1 MAWTQKTKS
10 SPSGSEKRA
19 AKSKSTPKSTKS
31 PTRSRN
37 NKQKSRRAK
46 APTPKYDNNQRSNLP
61 SEVSKPKA
69 VAKPKATRRVATP
82 IKSTAKTKPLARPK
96 IVSSPIPVAKAKIT
110 KSPTSTSQP
119 KPFIT
124 SNAQRIDPKE
134 EVAGKGPAPIIAAPK
149 PAASINYNTD
159 DATETTKSKQSSTGA
174 TAIKPG
180 TGVQAKAPV
189 KQAKPLLSVEPTNL
203 PARNYGA
210 FDNSTY
216 QANAKAGKDSVMPT
230 VSDKY
235 RNDDVSYNQAYWAAK
250 KAGGASQADMKTQ
263 QDSIGIKKAYSGDK
277 VITEDMKR
285 KASDDLSRI
294 TGSMAVLD
302 ESGDP
307 EMTAAKKADLTKAG
321 ILVGGVTKTKEQS
334 GLFGEKLD
342 TTYNYKGGPS
352 IVTRAT
358 DPTIKGVRLGDK
370 TSTTFVNGV
379 EVATKTGSDPLG
391 RDAKVTRP
399 KGVAKGINDRVE
411 AGPDP
416 IKEISDID
424 NQIKT
429 ETDPGKL
436 KALYKRRLM
445 LMRMN
450 QTNTRFA
457 GLLGDADTKRTNLM
471 SIG

>member
-1 MAWTQKTKS
+1 M
-10 SPSGSEKRA
+10 PPPGSYA
-19 AKSKSTPKSTKS
+19 KSTKS

-37 NKQKSRRAK
+37 NKQKYRRSR

-69 VAKPKATRRVATP
+69 VVKPSVKADKAINTESKRLLKNSAALSTQINKKVQAKSAEPAVQAQVVNSPAVKGNTIERNRTYSAPKAKQPTP
-82 IKSTAKTKPLARPK
+82 S
-96 IVSSPIPVAKAKIT
+96 
-110 KSPTSTSQP
+110 
-119 KPFIT
+119 
-124 SNAQRIDPKE
+124 
-134 EVAGKGPAPIIAAPK
+134 
-149 PAASINYNTD
+149 
-159 DATETTKSKQSSTGA
+159 A

-250 KAGGASQADMKTQ
+250 RAGGASQADMKTQ

-294 TGSMAVLD
+294 TGSMATLQN
-302 ESGDP
+302 
-307 EMTAAKKADLTKAG
+307 K
-321 ILVGGVTKTKEQS
+321 GVTKTEEKS
-334 GLFGEKLD
+334 GLLGEKLD

-399 KGVAKGINDRVE
+399 KGVAKGIDDQVE
-411 AGPDP
+411 ASSDP

>member
-1 MAWTQKTKS
+1 MAWTQKTKPSLS
-10 SPSGSEKRA
+10 SSQKRA
-19 AKSKSTPKSTKS
+19 ARRTSTPKKTNSGRAGSGGVNS
-31 PTRSRN
+31 PASRVAA
-37 NKQKSRRAK
+37 RVRA
-46 APTPKYDNNQRSNLP
+46 T
-61 SEVSKPKA
+61 
-69 VAKPKATRRVATP
+69 PKATQTSQSNKPARRVATP
-82 IKSTAKTKPLARPK
+82 IKSKAVTTPNTDNK
-96 IVSSPIPVAKAKIT
+96 IVTSSTPAAKANVVNSPAAKGNTIERNRTYSTPKAKQATPNIT
-110 KSPTSTSQP
+110 KINQDAKQATNSGIELESKRLLGESGKLTQAIANKGID
-119 KPFIT
+119 KPEEKGFF
-124 SNAQRIDPKE
+124 SSLKDAASLLFDDPRKE
-134 EVAGKGPAPIIAAPK
+134 ESGRYNQKYWADKLAKGKADG
-149 PAASINYNTD
+149 
-159 DATETTKSKQSSTGA
+159 
-174 TAIKPG
+174 
-180 TGVQAKAPV
+180 
-189 KQAKPLLSVEPTNL
+189 
-203 PARNYGA
+203 
-210 FDNSTY
+210 
-216 QANAKAGKDSVMPT
+216 
-230 VSDKY
+230 
-235 RNDDVSYNQAYWAAK
+235 NDDIQGDLK
-250 KAGGASQADMKTQ
+250 REM
-263 QDSIGIKKAYSGDK
+263 DSIGKKKAYSGDK

-445 LMRMN
+445 LMRLN

>member
-61 SEVSKPKA
+61 SEVSKPKP

-82 IKSTAKTKPLARPK
+82 IKSKAVTTPNTDNK
-96 IVSSPIPVAKAKIT
+96 IVSSPIPVAKAKVVN
-110 KSPTSTSQP
+110 SP
-119 KPFIT
+119 
-124 SNAQRIDPKE
+124 A
-134 EVAGKGPAPIIAAPK
+134 VKGNTIERNRTYSAPK
-149 PAASINYNTD
+149 A
-159 DATETTKSKQSSTGA
+159 KQPTPSA

-294 TGSMAVLD
+294 TGSMATLQN
-302 ESGDP
+302 
-307 EMTAAKKADLTKAG
+307 K
-321 ILVGGVTKTKEQS
+321 GVTKTEEKS
-334 GLFGEKLD
+334 GLLGEKLD

-411 AGPDP
+411 AGPDS

>member
-19 AKSKSTPKSTKS
+19 AKSKSTPKSTES

-159 DATETTKSKQSSTGA
+159 DATETTKSKQSSTSA
-174 TAIKPG
+174 TAIKSG

-263 QDSIGIKKAYSGDK
+263 QDSIGITKAYSGDK
-277 VITEDMKR
+277 VITEDMNR
-285 KASDDLSRI
+285 NASDDLSRI
-294 TGSMAVLD
+294 TGSMATLQN
-302 ESGDP
+302 
-307 EMTAAKKADLTKAG
+307 K
-321 ILVGGVTKTKEQS
+321 GVTKTEEKS
-334 GLFGEKLD
+334 GLLGEKLD

-352 IVTRAT
+352 IVTRAN

>member
-61 SEVSKPKA
+61 SEVSKPKP

-82 IKSTAKTKPLARPK
+82 IKSKAVTTPNTDNK
-96 IVSSPIPVAKAKIT
+96 IVSSPTPVAKAKVVN
-110 KSPTSTSQP
+110 SP
-119 KPFIT
+119 
-124 SNAQRIDPKE
+124 A
-134 EVAGKGPAPIIAAPK
+134 VKGNTIERNRTYSAPK
-149 PAASINYNTD
+149 A
-159 DATETTKSKQSSTGA
+159 KQPTPSA

-399 KGVAKGINDRVE
+399 KGVAKGIDDQVE
-411 AGPDP
+411 ASSDP

>member
-61 SEVSKPKA
+61 SEVSKPKP

-82 IKSTAKTKPLARPK
+82 IKSKAVTTPNTDNK
-96 IVSSPIPVAKAKIT
+96 IVSSPIPVAKAKVVN
-110 KSPTSTSQP
+110 SP
-119 KPFIT
+119 
-124 SNAQRIDPKE
+124 A
-134 EVAGKGPAPIIAAPK
+134 VKGNTIERNRTYSAPK
-149 PAASINYNTD
+149 A
-159 DATETTKSKQSSTGA
+159 KQPTPSA
-174 TAIKPG
+174 TAIKSG

-294 TGSMAVLD
+294 TGSMATLQN
-302 ESGDP
+302 
-307 EMTAAKKADLTKAG
+307 K
-321 ILVGGVTKTKEQS
+321 GVTKTEEKS
-334 GLFGEKLD
+334 GLLGEKLD

-391 RDAKVTRP
+391 RDAKVTTP

-411 AGPDP
+411 AGPDS

>member
-1 MAWTQKTKS
+1 M
-10 SPSGSEKRA
+10 PPPGSYA
-19 AKSKSTPKSTKS
+19 KSTKS

-37 NKQKSRRAK
+37 NKQKSRRSR

-61 SEVSKPKA
+61 SEVSKPKP
-69 VAKPKATRRVATP
+69 VAKPKAARRVATP

-96 IVSSPIPVAKAKIT
+96 IVSSPIPVAKAKVVN
-110 KSPTSTSQP
+110 SP
-119 KPFIT
+119 
-124 SNAQRIDPKE
+124 A
-134 EVAGKGPAPIIAAPK
+134 VKGNTIERNRTYSAPK
-149 PAASINYNTD
+149 A
-159 DATETTKSKQSSTGA
+159 KQPTPSA
-174 TAIKPG
+174 TAIKSG

-216 QANAKAGKDSVMPT
+216 QANAKAGKDSIIPT

-277 VITEDMKR
+277 VITEDMNR
-285 KASDDLSRI
+285 NASDDLSRI
-294 TGSMAVLD
+294 TGSMATLQN
-302 ESGDP
+302 
-307 EMTAAKKADLTKAG
+307 K
-321 ILVGGVTKTKEQS
+321 GVTKTEEKS
-334 GLFGEKLD
+334 GLLGEKLD

-358 DPTIKGVRLGDK
+358 DPTIMGVRLGDK

>member
-61 SEVSKPKA
+61 SEVSKPKP

-82 IKSTAKTKPLARPK
+82 IKSKAVTTPNTDNK
-96 IVSSPIPVAKAKIT
+96 IVSSPTPVAKAKVVN
-110 KSPTSTSQP
+110 SP
-119 KPFIT
+119 
-124 SNAQRIDPKE
+124 A
-134 EVAGKGPAPIIAAPK
+134 VKGNTIERNRTYSAPK
-149 PAASINYNTD
+149 A
-159 DATETTKSKQSSTGA
+159 KQPTPSA

-294 TGSMAVLD
+294 TGSMATLQN
-302 ESGDP
+302 
-307 EMTAAKKADLTKAG
+307 K
-321 ILVGGVTKTKEQS
+321 GVTKTEEKS
-334 GLFGEKLD
+334 GLLGEKLD

-411 AGPDP
+411 AGPDS

>member
-1 MAWTQKTKS
+1 M
-10 SPSGSEKRA
+10 PPPGSYA
-19 AKSKSTPKSTKS
+19 KSTKS

-37 NKQKSRRAK
+37 NKQKSRRSR
-46 APTPKYDNNQRSNLP
+46 APTPKYGNNQRSNLP

-69 VAKPKATRRVATP
+69 VVKPSVKADKAINTESKRLLKNSAALSTQINKKVQAKSAEPAVQAQVVNSPAVKGNTIERNRTYSAPKAKQPTP
-82 IKSTAKTKPLARPK
+82 S
-96 IVSSPIPVAKAKIT
+96 
-110 KSPTSTSQP
+110 
-119 KPFIT
+119 
-124 SNAQRIDPKE
+124 
-134 EVAGKGPAPIIAAPK
+134 
-149 PAASINYNTD
+149 
-159 DATETTKSKQSSTGA
+159 A

-294 TGSMAVLD
+294 TGSMATLQN
-302 ESGDP
+302 
-307 EMTAAKKADLTKAG
+307 K
-321 ILVGGVTKTKEQS
+321 GVTKTEEKS
-334 GLFGEKLD
+334 GLLGEKLD

-358 DPTIKGVRLGDK
+358 DPTIKGLRLGAK

-391 RDAKVTRP
+391 KDAKVTRP
-399 KGVAKGINDRVE
+399 EGLAKGINDRVE
-411 AGPDP
+411 ASPDP

-450 QTNTRFA
+450 QTNTKFA
-457 GLLGDADTKRTNLM
+457 GLLGEADTKRTNLM
-471 SIG
+471 SIA

>member
-61 SEVSKPKA
+61 SEVSKPKP

-82 IKSTAKTKPLARPK
+82 IKSKAVTTPNTDNK
-96 IVSSPIPVAKAKIT
+96 IVSSPTPVAKAKVVN
-110 KSPTSTSQP
+110 SP
-119 KPFIT
+119 
-124 SNAQRIDPKE
+124 A
-134 EVAGKGPAPIIAAPK
+134 VKGNTIERNRTYSAPK
-149 PAASINYNTD
+149 A
-159 DATETTKSKQSSTGA
+159 KQPTPSA

-294 TGSMAVLD
+294 TGSMATLQN
-302 ESGDP
+302 
-307 EMTAAKKADLTKAG
+307 K
-321 ILVGGVTKTKEQS
+321 GVTKTEEKS
-334 GLFGEKLD
+334 GLLGEKLD

-391 RDAKVTRP
+391 RDAKVTTP

-411 AGPDP
+411 AGPDS